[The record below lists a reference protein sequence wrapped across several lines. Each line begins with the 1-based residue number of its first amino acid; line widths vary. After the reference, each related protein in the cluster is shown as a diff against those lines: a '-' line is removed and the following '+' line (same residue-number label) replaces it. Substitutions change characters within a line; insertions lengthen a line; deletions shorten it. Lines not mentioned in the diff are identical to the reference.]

1 MIKWLRILIKR
12 LARYIIIIKL
22 VIKIKQK
29 RDYIKSIIT
38 LVLNYI
44 LKNIERMTLVLEIK
58 RRD

>member
-44 LKNIERMTLVLEIK
+44 LKNLERMTLVLEIK

>member
-29 RDYIKSIIT
+29 KDYIKSTIT

-44 LKNIERMTLVLEIK
+44 LKNLERMTLVLEIK

>member
-1 MIKWLRILIKR
+1 M
-12 LARYIIIIKL
+12 

-44 LKNIERMTLVLEIK
+44 LKNLERMTLVLEIK

>member
-1 MIKWLRILIKR
+1 M
-12 LARYIIIIKL
+12 

-29 RDYIKSIIT
+29 KDYIKSTIT

-44 LKNIERMTLVLEIK
+44 LKNLERMTLVLEIK